1 MWNIELYL
9 GPLYPTSR
17 LLQHIIIS
25 TLLSLPPALYKG
37 RIYPRLYTL
46 LGSGG
51 IFPFPAKS
59 HMVCV
64 LCIISLKWFPSLATR
79 SLAACRLGQENFI
92 CNLHRPMHWFHHPGN
107 YHRNPKTAEAH
118 KSLLNPMTDD
128 VANFTE
134 ITLPGFH
141 DVLSITKKQN
151 TVASKWADGHVP

>member
-46 LGSGG
+46 LGSSG

-79 SLAACRLGQENFI
+79 SLAACRLGKKTSSVTYTVPCTDFI
-92 CNLHRPMHWFHHPGN
+92 TQGIIIEI
-107 YHRNPKTAEAH
+107 KKIGEAH
-118 KSLLNPMTDD
+118 KSLLNPVTDEA
-128 VANFTE
+128 ANFAE

-141 DVLSITKKQN
+141 DVSSTTKK
-151 TVASKWADGHVP
+151 